1 MLIMTL
7 RSDEKKKGRR
17 HFDAAAAAA
26 TAAAPIGRCVAG
38 RAADAADGRMTT
50 EKIKIVQLNC

>member
-17 HFDAAAAAA
+17 HFDAAA
-26 TAAAPIGRCVAG
+26 AAAPIGRCVAG

>member
-17 HFDAAAAAA
+17 HFVAAA
-26 TAAAPIGRCVAG
+26 AAAPIGRCGAA
-38 RAADAADGRMTT
+38 AADAADGRMTT

>member
-26 TAAAPIGRCVAG
+26 AAAPIGRCGVAG

>member
-26 TAAAPIGRCVAG
+26 AAAPIGRCVAG